1 MDAQSFK
8 RKKKRKEEADFARGA
23 ERCNSRVTSDLWHEL
38 AASWHRLAASSLL
51 SGAEVTLGS
60 KAVGRCQTRE
70 LSYSVTSFLFFFFS
84 FFPLLPNN
92 RTDESRLRVAV
103 GKKARNVRQV
113 AQSSYFCYDTRFE
126 TIS

>member
-23 ERCNSRVTSDLWHEL
+23 ERCNSRVTSGLWHEL

-51 SGAEVTLGS
+51 SG
-60 KAVGRCQTRE
+60 GRGHTRVKGCGKMPDSRVILQCHE
-70 LSYSVTSFLFFFFS
+70 FVFFS
-84 FFPLLPNN
+84 FFPLLPIN